1 MSPSGYTGEENT
13 MKSKAHLVIPEEILA
28 EVDRIAGKRRRSLF
42 IAEATREKL
51 ERERF
56 LKVLEET
63 KGAWTDKNHPD
74 LKTDMDVEQYVRG
87 KRQSYRSRIKRI
99 INE

>member
-1 MSPSGYTGEENT
+1 
-13 MKSKAHLVIPEEILA
+13 MKTKAHLVLSREILE

-42 IAEATREKL
+42 IAEATQEKL

-56 LKVLEET
+56 LKTLEET
-63 KGAWTDKNHPD
+63 KGTWIDSNHPELRTGKD
-74 LKTDMDVEQYVRG
+74 IEQYVKE
-87 KRQSYRSRIKRI
+87 KRQSYRKRLKGI